1 MLWKEATLAVVH
13 SSFIAGAR
21 FGCAYFSPSQAVTP
35 STGWQLLQVAAT
47 NFESAVMRSIFAWLL
62 WQVKQF
68 AIDCGYA
75 NSIAW
80 DW

>member
-1 MLWKEATLAVVH
+1 
-13 SSFIAGAR
+13 
-21 FGCAYFSPSQAVTP
+21 
-35 STGWQLLQVAAT
+35 
-47 NFESAVMRSIFAWLL
+47 MRSIFAWLL